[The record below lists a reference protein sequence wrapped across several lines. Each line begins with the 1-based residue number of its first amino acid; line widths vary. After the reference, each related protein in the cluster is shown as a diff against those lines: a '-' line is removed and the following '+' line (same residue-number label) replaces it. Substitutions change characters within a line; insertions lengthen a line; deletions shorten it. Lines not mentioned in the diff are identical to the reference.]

1 MANAVYPKGLE
12 GFLGGTIDWDTDTIK
27 LALVDAGVYTYSA
40 AHQFMSSIVAG
51 GATIARSGAFTSR
64 TVTNGVAD
72 AADVTLTA
80 VTGTSVE
87 IIVIFKDTGSDATSP
102 VIVYIDT
109 ATGLPVTPNGGDITV
124 QWDNGS
130 NKIFSL

>member
-51 GATIARSGAFTSR
+51 GATIARSSAFTSR